1 MARSSDLFEARDIV
15 DWLERFSDEVAQH
28 ADWLTALDSAI
39 GDADHG
45 TILAAG
51 TTALRRR
58 LNDWS
63 LDDPHE
69 IVRLCGHTFRETAG
83 GAGGALYAS
92 FFLGMAEG
100 MGSSPT
106 VDHATLARALGSGL
120 ESVVARGHAVPGDK
134 TFVDVLVPAAH
145 AAHAAASNGIALATG
160 LRACHEAAIRGRDA
174 TTPLVAR
181 KGRASYLG
189 ERSAGHLDP
198 GAASAEL
205 LFRALAACRSA
216 YAHLSTPAAT

>member
-1 MARSSDLFEARDIV
+1 MARSPDLLDARDVV
-15 DWLERFSDEVAQH
+15 DWLERFSDAVARH

-45 TILAAG
+45 TILEAG
-51 TTALRRR
+51 TAALRGR
-58 LNDWS
+58 LAAESPGSPREVVD
-63 LDDPHE
+63 
-69 IVRLCGHTFRETAG
+69 LCGHTFRETAG

-100 MGSSPT
+100 MDQST
-106 VDHATLARALGSGL
+106 TLGLTALADTLGNGL
-120 ESVVARGHAVPGDK
+120 QSVVARGNAVPGDK
-134 TFVDVLVPAAH
+134 TFVDVLVPATH
-145 AAHAAASNGIALATG
+145 AAGAAANDGAALAIG

-205 LFRALAACRSA
+205 LFRALAEVRPEQEHPESPSA
-216 YAHLSTPAAT
+216 T